1 MPADLRLEK
10 LRKEFAS
17 PEVAPSGGPERA
29 TVVAVDDVSLE
40 VEKGA
45 LVTLLGPSGCGKTT
59 LLRMIAGFEE
69 PTSGRIY
76 FGDRRVDELAPN
88 VRDTA
93 MVFQSYAIFPHLN
106 VYENVAFGLRM
117 HGVRAAELAERVGQ
131 VLELVGL
138 TTMAKRA
145 PSQLSGGQ
153 QQRVALARCIV
164 MQPKLLLFDEPLS
177 NLDAKLREQ
186 MRVEIRDLQ
195 QRLGITSVYVT
206 HDQIEAMAMSDV
218 VVVMNAG
225 RVEQVGSPR
234 EIYARPVSRFVAD
247 FIGDA
252 NFLPGVLLDARTVRI
267 AGATLTL
274 ADPCQ
279 ERPGANVAV
288 VARPEAMNLARAT
301 DQDERPAGTLSG
313 AIKRTAFLGTIARY
327 LVAVE
332 GLPDLQVDVA
342 SPAETGLLAPGTR
355 VSLTPG
361 ALHALA
367 D

>member
-17 PEVAPSGGPERA
+17 PEGA
-29 TVVAVDDVSLE
+29 TVVAVDDVTLE

-69 PTSGRIY
+69 PTSGKIY

-117 HGVRAAELAERVGQ
+117 HGVSKGELAERVGQ

-138 TTMAKRA
+138 GQLAKRA

-234 EIYARPVSRFVAD
+234 EIYARPESRFVAD

-252 NFLPGVLLDARTVRI
+252 NFLPGVLLDTRTVRI

-274 ADPCQ
+274 ADPLQ
-279 ERPGANVAV
+279 EQPGASVVV
-288 VARPEAMNLARAT
+288 VARPEAMNLARAA
-301 DQDERPAGTLSG
+301 DQEARPTGTILG
-313 AIKRTAFLGTIARY
+313 TVRRTTFLGTIARY
-327 LVAVE
+327 MVAVE

-342 SPAETGLLAPGTR
+342 SPAEAGLLAPGTR
-355 VSLTPG
+355 VTMAPG

-367 D
+367 GDG